1 MEQRNTTISIPKVN
15 GYESSKNAIKPSSAP
30 DEIITNNGFFPEVS
44 LLEVRKAMRIDGT
57 VTNERLKQAVIEAMS
72 TVNTDLKS
80 YRLEA
85 QKEGKANLEAC
96 DDEFINDESVLV
108 NKYKRAVYCLAVA
121 NLNERYRRFDSTK
134 EGHDKAEE
142 LETTAGDLKR
152 DYHFAVRDILG
163 ENRMISELI

>member
-15 GYESSKNAIKPSSAP
+15 GYESSQNAIKPSTAP

-44 LLEVRKAMRIDGT
+44 LLEVRNAMRIDGT
-57 VTNERLKQAVIEAMS
+57 VTNERLKQAVIEAMA
-72 TVNTDLKS
+72 TVNADLKS

-108 NKYKRAVYCLAVA
+108 YKYKRAVYCLAVA
-121 NLNERYRRFDSTK
+121 NLYERYRSFDSTK
-134 EGHDKAEE
+134 EGHNKSDE
-142 LETTAGDLKR
+142 LETTADDLKR

-163 ENRMISELI
+163 NNRMISELI